1 MASAAED
8 QRGRPRVVVVGAGF
22 AGLRCARSL
31 KRVAV
36 DVVVIDRRNHHLF
49 QPLLYQVATAALS
62 PADIAAPIRT
72 LMRSQGNARVVLG
85 EVVGVDLDASKVELA
100 SGASESFDYLVLAS
114 GADVSYFG
122 NEASWSRLAPGLKTA
137 ADALEIRE
145 RFLRAFEL
153 AEASECPSERA
164 ALLTFVVIGG
174 GPTGV
179 EIAGTMSEI
188 ARRSIPPDFAR
199 LKAGDC
205 RVVLVEGGG
214 SLLPSMPEELG
225 DRAKRDLERLGVEVR
240 LGVLA
245 EKMDEGG
252 VELSDGSSIEAS
264 SVFWAAGVSPSPL
277 AGMLGVE
284 CAKDGRVP
292 VGRDLC
298 PAGHPEVFAV
308 GDLAEA
314 EDVKGR
320 SVPGIAPAA
329 MQMGGYAA
337 RRIEAE
343 VRGGVPPKHEGR
355 PGFRYRDKGM
365 LATIGRGKAV
375 GTIGPKRVAGVFAWL
390 VWLFVHLFY
399 LVGFRNRA
407 VVLVQWAYAYVF
419 WVRGARL
426 IFGVSRGRGGDGG

>member
-1 MASAAED
+1 LASGSVEE
-8 QRGRPRVVVVGAGF
+8 RGRPRVVVVGAGF

-31 KRVAV
+31 RRAAV

-62 PADIAAPIRT
+62 PADIAAPVRT
-72 LMRSQGNARVVLG
+72 LLRSQKNARVVLG
-85 EVVGVDLDASKVELA
+85 EVVGIDFERSRVELA
-100 SGASESFDYLVLAS
+100 SGTGEAFDYLVLAA

-122 NEASWSRLAPGLKTA
+122 NEASWSRVAPGLKTA

-153 AEASECPSERA
+153 AEASEIRSERE

-179 EIAGTMSEI
+179 ELAGTMSEI
-188 ARRSIPPDFAR
+188 ARRSIPPDYER
-199 LKAGDC
+199 VRAGDC
-205 RVVLVEGGG
+205 RVVLLEGGD
-214 SLLPSMPEELG
+214 SLLPAMPEELRE
-225 DRAKRDLERLGVEVR
+225 RARLDLERLGVEVR
-240 LGVLA
+240 LGVMA
-245 EKMDEGG
+245 EELDERG

-264 SVFWAAGVSPSPL
+264 SVFWAAGVRPSPL
-277 AGMLGVE
+277 AGLLGVE
-284 CAKDGRVP
+284 CGKDGRVP
-292 VGRDLC
+292 VGPDLC
-298 PAGHPEVFAV
+298 PACRPEVFAV

-314 EDVKGR
+314 EDFRGR
-320 SVPGIAPAA
+320 AVPGIAPAA
-329 MQMGGYAA
+329 MQMGDYAA
-337 RRIEAE
+337 RRIAAE
-343 VRGGVPPKHEGR
+343 VRGGSSPSHEGR

-375 GTIGPKRVAGVFAWL
+375 GTIGPARVAGIFAWL

-426 IFGVSRGRGGDGG
+426 ITGVVRPRGGR